1 MERNHS
7 VPLGTFFMIWFGLL
21 VLTGVTVTVAG
32 LHLGEMSIVSAILIA
47 TVKGALVLF
56 YFMNLMFEKRIFK
69 VMFAIALLT
78 LTVILL
84 LTFVDVSF
92 R

>member
-1 MERNHS
+1 MEKNHS
-7 VPLGTFFMIWFGLL
+7 VPLGTYFMIWFGLL

-47 TVKGALVLF
+47 AVKGALVLF
-56 YFMNLMFEKRIFK
+56 YFMNLMFEKRLFK
-69 VMFAIALLT
+69 IMFVVALLT

>member
-69 VMFAIALLT
+69 FMFAIALLT